1 MNYGRQ
7 GIKQKKKLLNSA
19 ATRLRTK
26 LGVFAIKFILILAI
40 AVVVSGSCLVLGSV
54 QGIISSAPD
63 VSTIDVSPDGFATK
77 IYDNESN
84 EIQTLSTTGSNRIS
98 VELDVVPLELQHA
111 FVAIEDERFY
121 EHNGID
127 IRGIIRAG
135 YNTITGGGLSQGAS
149 TLTQQLLKNNVFNAY
164 NETDIEKIKR
174 KVQEQYL
181 AIKLETYMSKD
192 DILENYLNTINLGN
206 GYYGVQAAA
215 NGYFGKDVS
224 ELTLSECAVIASIT
238 QNPTKLNPLKYP
250 EDNQERQQKV
260 LRNMLKHGYI
270 AQEEYDEAL
279 ADDVYARVEGLDIA
293 TGSSSTYSYFVDTLI
308 EQLIDD
314 LMTQKGYTET
324 QATNLIYK
332 GGLQVYSTQDTSM
345 QEIADEAIN
354 NPSFY
359 PSSTEFSINYALS
372 VKNADGKIINY
383 SHSTMQTWYQNVQGN
398 YNFSLTQTNE
408 DTAQQYVDTYREAM
422 TANGETVVAE
432 SLHYV
437 IQPQLSFSLMDQHT
451 GYVKVLVGG
460 RGEKSGNRTL
470 NRATDSPRQPG
481 SSIKPLAA
489 YGPALDT
496 GAITLASAIDDSPYY
511 YSSGQLVKNF
521 TAGEYRGLMTVREA
535 IYRSQNVPAVKVLT
549 LITPQVGFNYLEKFG
564 ISTLVSPQKAI
575 NGSHDIVQPL
585 ALGGMTLGVTNIDMT
600 AAYAAIA
607 NHGTY
612 TKPVYYTAVYDYKGN
627 LLLDN
632 SSSETHTVLKE
643 QTAWLLTSA
652 LESVITQGTG
662 TSAALSNQPVAGKTG
677 TTNSSKDVWFCGY
690 TKYYTTVVWAGYDTP
705 RAMPGAS
712 GASIPGVIW
721 KDYMDKI
728 HEKLKPQDFTMPS
741 TISLAKY
748 DSAGNIIEG
757 TAVAGSKT
765 RPAGMDY
772 FSKSILSEKAEEVQV
787 LKDKQYQKEVLA
799 ALKKFEKMYI
809 KNIADYY
816 DLENDYKK
824 LTDMISSIVD
834 DDVRT
839 DYAIRARNKYDSV
852 DWKKE
857 EKAYEKQQKEE
868 NERLAEKKK
877 NDSQRALNNQIY
889 KNRINLART
898 RIKRMHGYVYQPS
911 NMQLLI
917 DSAKQALD
925 ACKGYAEYTSLKA
938 MYDEYK
944 AELEN
949 LPTKAEYD
957 KKKNTTTPTEAPV
970 ETAEPV
976 QDGEE

>member
-54 QGIISSAPD
+54 QGIISSAPE

-270 AQEEYDEAL
+270 TQEEYDEAL

-549 LITPQVGFNYLEKFG
+549 LITPQVGFNYLENFG

-677 TTNSSKDVWFCGY
+677 TTNNETDKWFCGF
-690 TKYYTTVVWAGYDTP
+690 TPYYTASIWLGYDDN
-705 RAMPGAS
+705 S
-712 GASIPGVIW
+712 KVLSKSISHTKIW
-721 KDYMDKI
+721 QTIMSQI
-728 HEKLKPQDFTMPS
+728 HEGLSTGEFTQPSGIVTAQVCSQSGKL
-741 TISLAKY
+741 
-748 DSAGNIIEG
+748 
-757 TAVAGSKT
+757 AVAGLCDEDPRGSQVIT
-765 RPAGMDY
+765 EY
-772 FSKSILSEKAEEVQV
+772 FSADNVPTEECDTHVKV
-787 LKDKQYQKEVLA
+787 TICNDSGDVA
-799 ALKKFEKMYI
+799 SAGCTNTSTRVYI
-809 KNIADYY
+809 KKSSSGTASDEESSYSAY
-816 DLENDYKK
+816 D
-824 LTDMISSIVD
+824 SS
-834 DDVRT
+834 
-839 DYAIRARNKYDSV
+839 YAITD
-852 DWKKE
+852 
-857 EKAYEKQQKEE
+857 EKLS
-868 NERLAEKKK
+868 RLCSLHNGSNASAVKPG
-877 NDSQRALNNQIY
+877 SQTTEASQAVTTPSNTAGTTAANNNGTNGNTSNTTGTSAAHNNNQ
-889 KNRINLART
+889 
-898 RIKRMHGYVYQPS
+898 S
-911 NMQLLI
+911 S
-917 DSAKQALD
+917 SAAQ
-925 ACKGYAEYTSLKA
+925 
-938 MYDEYK
+938 
-944 AELEN
+944 N
-949 LPTKAEYD
+949 PTTASQ
-957 KKKNTTTPTEAPV
+957 NWN
-970 ETAEPV
+970 TAE
-976 QDGEE
+976 